1 MALFNIPL
9 PATVVIEVVAVVI
22 VGILAARQFR
32 ERQVRVNSMW
42 VLPVLMFLIS
52 YTSIQNDL
60 FDNQYSA
67 PIIGLGFIIG
77 LILGGMRGALTKIRI
92 DQEKGCLYVKG
103 TPITVVMWVALLG
116 VKALG
121 DVVLVAT
128 GASHQLTGV
137 IALSVVTA
145 SLVALSLAATIATR
159 IYYYWRYTL
168 ATPA

>member
-1 MALFNIPL
+1 MFNIPL
-9 PATVVIEVVAVVI
+9 PATVVVEIVAVVI
-22 VGILAARQFR
+22 VGVLAARQFR
-32 ERQVRVNSMW
+32 ERQVRINSMW
-42 VLPVLMFLIS
+42 LLPVFMFLIS

-67 PIIGLGFIIG
+67 PIIGLGFVVG
-77 LILGGMRGALTKIRI
+77 LILGGMRGALTRVRI
-92 DQEKGCLYVKG
+92 DHEQGCLFVKG

-121 DVVLVAT
+121 DVVFVAT
-128 GASHQLTGV
+128 DANHHATGV
-137 IALSVVTA
+137 MATSVVTA

-168 ATPA
+168 TAPA